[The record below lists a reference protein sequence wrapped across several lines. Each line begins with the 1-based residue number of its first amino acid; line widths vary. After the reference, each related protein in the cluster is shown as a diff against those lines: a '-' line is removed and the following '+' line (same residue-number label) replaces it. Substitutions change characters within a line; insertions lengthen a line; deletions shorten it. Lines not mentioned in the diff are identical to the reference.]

1 MKHLPFLPTPITK
14 LPNSSKELGCNL
26 LCKRDDLF
34 MDAGGGNKARML
46 QYLLYKLTEEKFDV
60 VVTAGPKSSNFN
72 RACALMCA
80 KFGVAMHL
88 VLYSSDDEQDETSLN
103 SKLCELTGVTFTR
116 CKKTDVPQTI
126 QNVIASYGNRKV
138 LSIYGGGRS
147 LEGIYAYYEAVEELA
162 QQVEHID
169 HLFVACG
176 TGTTLTGLCAGM
188 QKHFPHAQVHA
199 ISISR
204 EYADEHV
211 VMEED
216 MQWLNTYLDA
226 NYNFASLH
234 YSDAYLFGGYAVY
247 NDELTTAIQK
257 AISQE
262 GILLDPC
269 YTGKAWYGMLHI
281 IRQNPEQYKGK
292 NILFWHTGGMF
303 NLLSML

>member
-1 MKHLPFLPTPITK
+1 
-14 LPNSSKELGCNL
+14 
-26 LCKRDDLF
+26 
-34 MDAGGGNKARML
+34 
-46 QYLLYKLTEEKFDV
+46 
-60 VVTAGPKSSNFN
+60 
-72 RACALMCA
+72 
-80 KFGVAMHL
+80 
-88 VLYSSDDEQDETSLN
+88 
-103 SKLCELTGVTFTR
+103 
-116 CKKTDVPQTI
+116 
-126 QNVIASYGNRKV
+126 
-138 LSIYGGGRS
+138 
-147 LEGIYAYYEAVEELA
+147 
-162 QQVEHID
+162 
-169 HLFVACG
+169 
-176 TGTTLTGLCAGM
+176 
-188 QKHFPHAQVHA
+188 
-199 ISISR
+199 
-204 EYADEHV
+204 
-211 VMEED
+211 